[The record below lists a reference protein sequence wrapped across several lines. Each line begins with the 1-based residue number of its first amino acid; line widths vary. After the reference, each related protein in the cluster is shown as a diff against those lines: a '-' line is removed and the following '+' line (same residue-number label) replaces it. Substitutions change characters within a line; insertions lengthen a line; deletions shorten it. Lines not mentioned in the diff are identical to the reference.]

1 MTLVDR
7 MEYADMR
14 SAIENIM
21 GTNSTEGDEM
31 LLEEYNICEFYQFR
45 PKYQPPTSS
54 VVCGNTSSTPTR
66 EVFLEDWLSSYNITD
81 INENVNRT
89 RKKRQVEPGISTEQ
103 YKSGVTLTYTCG
115 VARQFQ
121 NSTDLYDKRYVVR
134 YLDEKFL
141 SNRTTMRGM

>member
-14 SAIENIM
+14 SAIGDIM
-21 GTNSTEGDEM
+21 GTNSTEGDET
-31 LLEEYNICEFYQFR
+31 LLEEYNKCEFYQFL
-45 PKYQPPTSS
+45 PNYQPPTSS
-54 VVCGNTSSTPTR
+54 VVCGNISSKPTR

-81 INENVNRT
+81 INENVNRP
-89 RKKRQVEPGISTEQ
+89 RKKRQVDPGISTEQ

-121 NSTDLYDKRYVVR
+121 NSTNLYDERYVVK
-134 YLDEKFL
+134 YLDEKF
-141 SNRTTMRGM
+141 